1 MAAEAS
7 FTLSSVQISRL
18 FKYPLKSARGLE
30 HQELTLGESGPI
42 GDRCWM
48 LVDSFNRFLTQRTFP
63 RMALIEV
70 SEETDSIKCNAPEMP
85 PLSVSIPKPTTVA
98 NSCDTRAIIWRDVVD
113 VRQASVEAAEW
124 FSTFLGHPCRLVY
137 QPTDSIRFVDPEYS
151 GAGDRVSL
159 ADGFPL
165 LVIGQRSL
173 DLLNEKL
180 HLPITME
187 RFRPNLVFDGGEPHD
202 EDHWRRI
209 RVGEIE
215 LQLVKPCARCA
226 IPTVDPMTA
235 FVGHEPT
242 STLAKYRRVGKKIL
256 FGQNAIARARGKV
269 KVGDEVVVLEPVP
282 FSLLPNYS

>member
-1 MAAEAS
+1 MQ
-7 FTLSSVQISRL
+7 VSRL
-18 FKYPLKSARGLE
+18 FKYPIKSGRGVE
-30 HQELTLGESGPI
+30 QDVLTVSECGPV

-48 LVDSFNRFLTQRTFP
+48 LVDCSNRFLTQRTLP

-70 SEETDSIKCNAPEMP
+70 SEGTDSIKCNAPEMP

-137 QPTDSIRFVDPEYS
+137 QPAESVRLVDPEYS
-151 GAGDRVSL
+151 APGDRVSL

-180 HLPITME
+180 RSPITME

-209 RVGEIE
+209 RVGDIE
-215 LQLVKPCARCA
+215 LQVVKPCARCA

-235 FVGHEPT
+235 VVGSEPT
-242 STLAKYRRVGKKIL
+242 ITLARYRRFGKKIL
-256 FGQNAIARARGKV
+256 FGQNAIARSLGKV
-269 KVGDEVVVLEPVP
+269 KVGDEIIVLESVRLS
-282 FSLLPNYS
+282 SLSN